1 MSSPSVGS
9 ITIIDDVAATREQFI
24 DVACHLRT
32 RPEVRSASPGM
43 DCRAY
48 QSGTAI
54 EFWVEAE
61 VEGRII
67 CWWLEARCAGGGW
80 VVEAEVLENR
90 DDRDGQEKLHRLE
103 PRA

>member
-1 MSSPSVGS
+1 
-9 ITIIDDVAATREQFI
+9 
-24 DVACHLRT
+24 
-32 RPEVRSASPGM
+32 M

-67 CWWLEARCAGGGW
+67 CWWLEARCEGGGW

-103 PRA
+103 PRAVSNAAALGEAIRSAAGVLLATASAGKFIAVAS